1 MYISHRDSKA
11 ITTTQHTTTTDLPI
25 TSALFVRIKSKIQST
40 NLTIESPTT
49 YINTYETTSNIEYI
63 PTTTTN
69 DLIVLLYSSTTLKI
83 NTSSSNATLFVIILV
98 CSFSGFIFLALI
110 FTFLLRRRISI
121 AYFKLPCI
129 HSSSEAKDSRD
140 NTPLSHSPIHGK
152 HKQD

>member
-1 MYISHRDSKA
+1 

-69 DLIVLLYSSTTLKI
+69 DLIVL
-83 NTSSSNATLFVIILV
+83 
-98 CSFSGFIFLALI
+98 
-110 FTFLLRRRISI
+110 
-121 AYFKLPCI
+121 
-129 HSSSEAKDSRD
+129 
-140 NTPLSHSPIHGK
+140 
-152 HKQD
+152 